1 MPPIPHC
8 CRAAACAA
16 PSTGQAGLPLKRHAA
31 LSGLKKAIALFVVF
45 NVLYMLALKFVY
57 PLLV

>member
-1 MPPIPHC
+1 MRDLVLRSLLVAMFVIPFV
-8 CRAAACAA
+8 AARERNAM
-16 PSTGQAGLPLKRHAA
+16 R
-31 LSGLKKAIALFVVF
+31 GLKKAIALFVVF